1 MKTLKRI
8 GIGIIILPF
17 ALIGLYILYELVG
30 YAVNHIS
37 TDRQTSKLQ
46 KDLTA
51 AVQDIDVISAESWT
65 GNTGNG
71 NHVECVSTVKFKSEM
86 TKSEIAEALG
96 DNYVS
101 DDTLL
106 GARLNE
112 NEDGDYEF
120 KLITAA
126 PFRDNIEGH

>member
-17 ALIGLYILYELVG
+17 ALICLYILYELVG

-37 TDRQTSKLQ
+37 TDRQTSRLQ

-71 NHVECVSTVKFKSEM
+71 NHVECVSTVKFKSKM
-86 TKSEIAEALG
+86 TKSEITEALG

-126 PFRDNIEGH
+126 PFSDNIEGH

>member
-30 YAVNHIS
+30 YTVNHIS
-37 TDRQTSKLQ
+37 TDRQTSRLQ

-86 TKSEIAEALG
+86 TKSEITEALG

>member
-37 TDRQTSKLQ
+37 TDRQTI
-46 KDLTA
+46 
-51 AVQDIDVISAESWT
+51 QDIDVISAESWT

-71 NHVECVSTVKFKSEM
+71 NHVECVSTVKFKSKM
-86 TKSEIAEALG
+86 TKSEITEALG

>member
-37 TDRQTSKLQ
+37 TDRQTSRLQ

-65 GNTGNG
+65 G
-71 NHVECVSTVKFKSEM
+71 
-86 TKSEIAEALG
+86 
-96 DNYVS
+96 
-101 DDTLL
+101 
-106 GARLNE
+106 
-112 NEDGDYEF
+112 
-120 KLITAA
+120 
-126 PFRDNIEGH
+126 